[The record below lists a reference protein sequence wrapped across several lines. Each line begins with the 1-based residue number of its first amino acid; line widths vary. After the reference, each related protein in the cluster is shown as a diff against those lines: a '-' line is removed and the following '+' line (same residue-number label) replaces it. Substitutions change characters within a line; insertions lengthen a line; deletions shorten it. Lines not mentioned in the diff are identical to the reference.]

1 MPAPNA
7 RLIALYAAG
16 ALATAL
22 ASPAWSSILPV
33 SKPPAAIAAA
43 GAAVGAAAGATT
55 GAAVLAATP
64 LEYADLVDLA
74 DGTPIVARVEVRKAA
89 ALRPEQSQ
97 GALPGFA
104 RVYIEARTR
113 AVLLGD
119 GVGESLHFLADVPID
134 AVRRRPVMPK
144 GLLLVLAQGVHGSAG
159 EIRLVAPDAAI
170 GWSPQT
176 EARLRGVLTELVDP
190 AAPPKV
196 RALRDVLHVAGT
208 LTGEGETQIFVAT
221 TRDPFAISVVRSPG
235 VAPHWGLSLGDVIDP
250 AARQPER
257 NTLLWYRLACFL
269 PRNLPAG
276 ADISGDPSDAALA
289 AEDYAK
295 VISDLG
301 RCPRARH

>member
-1 MPAPNA
+1 MPAP
-7 RLIALYAAG
+7 LITSLTAVAAAG
-16 ALATAL
+16 LISIAL
-22 ASPAWSSILPV
+22 ASPVKAGIVPS
-33 SKPPAAIAAA
+33 PAPAPALAAA
-43 GAAVGAAAGATT
+43 S
-55 GAAVLAATP
+55 

-74 DGTPIVARVEVRKAA
+74 DGAPIVAHVEVRKAA
-89 ALRPEQSQ
+89 ALKPEQAP
-97 GALPGFA
+97 GVRPGFA
-104 RVYIEARTR
+104 RIYVEARTR

-134 AVRRRPVMPK
+134 PAKRRPILPK
-144 GLLLVLAQGVHGSAG
+144 GHEFVFARPVRGAPG
-159 EIRLVAPDAAI
+159 EVQLVAPDAAI
-170 GWSPQT
+170 GWSAQT

-196 RALRDVLHVAGT
+196 RGLRDVLHVAGT

-250 AARQPER
+250 GARQPER

-269 PRNLPAG
+269 PRSLPAG
-276 ADISGDPSDAALA
+276 ANISSDPADVALA

-295 VISDLG
+295 VIADLG

>member
-1 MPAPNA
+1 MPAHRIRPIM
-7 RLIALYAAG
+7 L
-16 ALATAL
+16 
-22 ASPAWSSILPV
+22 
-33 SKPPAAIAAA
+33 AAA
-43 GAAVGAAAGATT
+43 GAMTLLPLNPGNAAIVPATT
-55 GAAVLAATP
+55 PPAPQLA
-64 LEYADLVDLA
+64 YADLVDLV

-89 ALRPEQSQ
+89 ALKPEQSP
-97 GALPGFA
+97 GVRPGFA
-104 RVYIEARTR
+104 RIYIEARTR

-119 GVGESLHFLADVPID
+119 GVGESLHFLADVPVD

-144 GLLLVLAQGVHGSAG
+144 GLLFVFARPVRGSAG
-159 EIRLVAPDAAI
+159 ELQLVAPDAAV
-170 GWSPQT
+170 GWNQET

-196 RALRDVLHVAGT
+196 RGLRDVLHVAGT

-269 PRNLPAG
+269 PHSLPAG
-276 ADISGDPSDAALA
+276 ANISIDPADAALA
-289 AEDYAK
+289 AQDYAK

-301 RCPRARH
+301 SCPRTRH

>member
-1 MPAPNA
+1 MPALRD
-7 RLIALYAAG
+7 RLIAL
-16 ALATAL
+16 
-22 ASPAWSSILPV
+22 
-33 SKPPAAIAAA
+33 AAA
-43 GAAVGAAAGATT
+43 GLTTMALAGPANAGPVNAGPVNGGPVNGGIVPVPAPVQAAA
-55 GAAVLAATP
+55 P

-89 ALRPEQSQ
+89 ALRPEQAQ
-97 GALPGFA
+97 GVRPGLA
-104 RVYIEARTR
+104 RVYVEARTR

-170 GWSPQT
+170 GWSPET

-196 RALRDVLHVAGT
+196 RSLRDVLHVAGT

-250 AARQPER
+250 GARQPER